1 MKKEILQNMASY
13 FDHSIVKADATKK
26 EIIQFCEEAKKYGFA
41 TVVIDTSY
49 VELVRENLKGSNVKI
64 CSNSGYPLGANT
76 TDVKVYETRRCAEM
90 GVDELDTVMNI
101 GYFMDGDYDYVI
113 ADLKAIVDEFKS
125 HGEDK
130 VVKVIIET
138 AIIGNERIKQAVEC
152 AVAAGADFVKTSS
165 GYGGGGAKLEDV
177 IAMTKAADGRIQ
189 VKASGGIRTLED
201 AYKYIDAGAV
211 RLGGTGG
218 VRITEAANTELE
230 RNYSV

>member
-189 VKASGGIRTLED
+189 V
-201 AYKYIDAGAV
+201 
-211 RLGGTGG
+211 
-218 VRITEAANTELE
+218 
-230 RNYSV
+230 